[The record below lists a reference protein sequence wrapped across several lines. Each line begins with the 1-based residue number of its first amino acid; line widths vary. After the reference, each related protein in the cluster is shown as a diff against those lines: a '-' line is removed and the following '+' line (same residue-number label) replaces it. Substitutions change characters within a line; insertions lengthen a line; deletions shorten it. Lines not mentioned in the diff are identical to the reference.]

1 VAVLTMI
8 ATTGEQAAS
17 SRSRQAGRV
26 EHEDRQLA
34 WRRRLGTLS
43 SHLTPSRTVPAASSA
58 PSSAPAVHPNLLVVI
73 TDDQGLWTL
82 GCYGNDECKTPHLD
96 GLASEGLLFRNF
108 FCVSPVCSPA
118 RASMLTG
125 RIPSQHGIHDW
136 LAGGNTPAET
146 DDSRLDEYLAGQSGY
161 TDALAAAGYICGL
174 SGKWHMGHS
183 HKPQKG
189 FSFWRPHTKGGGP
202 YYDAPMV
209 DTSSTEPAQY
219 EESRYVTDAFTDTA
233 LEFLEERAAE
243 PTTPWCC
250 YVGYTAPHSPWGRE
264 HHPKHL
270 WDKYHDSCPFESA
283 PALGKQ
289 AAPWVRGLSIPVES
303 EETRRA
309 HLAGYYASIERMDHG
324 VGRLL
329 AWLDAHGQRE
339 NTLVVF
345 TSEWAT
351 LHPQRRPARLPACRL
366 PAFPVSL
373 PTRPRFHQIIPD
385 LLLDPLAQQWIQ
397 LRPPW
402 RMGQGECHVPNE
414 HVPPTPWSIIYY
426 YIRHTLA
433 LFWTY
438 SNNS

>member
-1 VAVLTMI
+1 MRNAREKPRDATPLMI
-8 ATTGEQAAS
+8 AFETNAEQVA
-17 SRSRQAGRV
+17 RSRPCQAGRGDQTGRR
-26 EHEDRQLA
+26 EEDHQFA
-34 WRRRLGTLS
+34 SGRRLGALS
-43 SHLTPSRTVPAASSA
+43 SHLNPTSTVPVSSP
-58 PSSAPAVHPNLLVVI
+58 PSSAPGARANLLVVI

-82 GCYGNDECKTPHLD
+82 GCYGNNECKTPHLD

-146 DDSRLDEYLAGQSGY
+146 DDGRLDEYLAGQSGY

-202 YYDAPMV
+202 YYHAPMV
-209 DTSSTEPAQY
+209 DMSSSEPAQY
-219 EESRYVTDAFTDTA
+219 EDPRYVTDVFTDTA

-243 PTTPWCC
+243 PETPWCC

-264 HHPKHL
+264 HHPKDL

-283 PALGKQ
+283 PPLGKQ
-289 AAPWVRGLSIPVES
+289 AAPWVRGLSIPVDS

-309 HLAGYYASIERMDHG
+309 HLAGYYASIERMDHS

-339 NTLVVF
+339 KTLVVF
-345 TSEWAT
+345 TSEWGT
-351 LHPQRRPARLPACRL
+351 LHPHHSLPAYPPASLPPCL
-366 PAFPVSL
+366 PAYLPASCPLRRVPASR
-373 PTRPRFHQIIPD
+373 PTRFR
-385 LLLDPLAQQWIQ
+385 
-397 LRPPW
+397 
-402 RMGQGECHVPNE
+402 
-414 HVPPTPWSIIYY
+414 
-426 YIRHTLA
+426 
-433 LFWTY
+433 
-438 SNNS
+438 